1 MRDGASKE
9 LIKKQ
14 LGDVAN
20 NQPNF
25 VDLKTGQIKSKKA
38 AKEKT
43 PLQIAIADLKTL
55 SNKLLDINTF
65 QFETDVLYHSQW
77 IVISP
82 LKSIRVKSMVNDIP
96 KCIADI
102 STFRVRNSDELVP
115 EMHLS
120 PASWL
125 FPAWTIHIFFEG
137 DMISKT

>member
-1 MRDGASKE
+1 VRDGASKE

-65 QFETDVLYHSQW
+65 QFETDVLYHSQ
-77 IVISP
+77 
-82 LKSIRVKSMVNDIP
+82 
-96 KCIADI
+96 
-102 STFRVRNSDELVP
+102 
-115 EMHLS
+115 
-120 PASWL
+120 
-125 FPAWTIHIFFEG
+125 
-137 DMISKT
+137 